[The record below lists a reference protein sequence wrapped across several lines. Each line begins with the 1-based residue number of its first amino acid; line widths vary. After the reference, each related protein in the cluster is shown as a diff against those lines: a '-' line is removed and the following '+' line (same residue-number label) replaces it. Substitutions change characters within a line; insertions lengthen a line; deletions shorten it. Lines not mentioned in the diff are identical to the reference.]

1 MPILRKFK
9 RKEKGVEETVH
20 LGALAQNIT
29 QDATH
34 RFVTDAEKQAWN
46 AKPGADTQNLKT
58 YTALSQLELSAP
70 VTMEQI
76 YSQMPSSSFFIMG
89 VEGTGDISNLPEND
103 TYGIIEIFK
112 RDRNFARFTPSLSSA
127 MAGSMFYGTFSWSG
141 GAAFTGWKRIIDDKR
156 LANNLTTTA
165 EGYGLDARQGK
176 KLQDQI
182 SQVSSDLG
190 GLSFGKTTEGEWGY
204 KPEGADSVIPF
215 KSAVLSGANIYN
227 QLWASGGNGSHLNA
241 TRYTFAEDYS
251 SVFVVQSSSGIMG
264 YGSESGIAYS
274 GDGTVI
280 SLFSKRQ
287 SIGSDS
293 SQSYYVDYIENPKT
307 GDTLTF
313 GQATGAQNRA
323 VSIFAF
329 D

>member
-1 MPILRKFK
+1 MSDVKQTIQVTNAGLSPILSI
-9 RKEKGVEETVH
+9 
-20 LGALAQNIT
+20 AQGTGMVDFEFTISDFQIPAGST
-29 QDATH
+29 A
-34 RFVTDAEKQAWN
+34 VAWN
-46 AKPGADTQNLKT
+46 IQPTGNIVSQVCTLAGNVITVTPPAYYFLRGKNYMQIQVTGADGVNLFT
-58 YTALSQLELSAP
+58 FLIEVWCSPNISAP
-70 VTMEQI
+70 VV
-76 YSQMPSSSFFIMG
+76 SQNP
-89 VEGTGDISNLPEND
+89 DLISQLMAMIGNTQDLD
-103 TYGIIEIFK
+103 TTAK
-112 RDRNFARFTPSLSSA
+112 
-127 MAGSMFYGTFSWSG
+127 
-141 GAAFTGWKRIIDDKR
+141 
-156 LANNLTTTA
+156 NNLVA
-165 EGYGLDARQGK
+165 AINEIYARGVVDILDTEEEIEANTDAGK
-176 KLQDQI
+176 ATGALVTKQLI
-182 SQVSSDLG
+182 SDLG

-287 SIGSDS
+287 SIGTDS

>member
-1 MPILRKFK
+1 MAIVSGYQKMKDYIKQSSGYKLLSRWANANTLECDDGK
-9 RKEKGVEETVH
+9 T
-20 LGALAQNIT
+20 LQNKVGGIS
-29 QDATH
+29 
-34 RFVTDAEKQAWN
+34 
-46 AKPGADTQNLKT
+46 G
-58 YTALSQLELSAP
+58 
-70 VTMEQI
+70 I
-76 YSQMPSSSFFIMG
+76 SSSL
-89 VEGTGDISNLPEND
+89 TANS
-103 TYGIIEIFK
+103 T
-112 RDRNFARFTPSLSSA
+112 TQ
-127 MAGSMFYGTFSWSG
+127 
-141 GAAFTGWKRIIDDKR
+141 AAST
-156 LANNLTTTA
+156 NLTNQL
-165 EGYGLDARQGK
+165 YQNMNQL
-176 KLQDQI
+176 
-182 SQVSSDLG
+182 SSDLG

-287 SIGSDS
+287 SIGTDS

-323 VSIFAF
+323 VK
-329 D
+329 